1 MSKSL
6 EEQIENL
13 ISQRSFINS
22 QTYLN
27 KIESMN
33 KIMNKK
39 IKITETKIA
48 KIRKIYQV
56 VKGNMQSEISTIG
69 LDKEWSQFYSALTLR
84 LNEKIYE
91 FENSIKSETELLE
104 FNKEISAKL
113 ESQALK
119 LQKLQ
124 QYSEKFKQL
133 IETSHKEDSLNRE
146 NKMQELKNA
155 YQVILKRLEAEKE
168 INYDEQINLENKET
182 QRLTEQLMELNVKK
196 ENLEKKKMEL
206 NKTYQE
212 IKNKILNYN
221 ATKKKRKQDL
231 KKTILKLATDKKEME
246 KSILEKRKEINH
258 FKIKMEE
265 MELLLTKSMKILNLI
280 KESNEITLNIVK

>member
-196 ENLEKKKMEL
+196 ENLEKKKIEL